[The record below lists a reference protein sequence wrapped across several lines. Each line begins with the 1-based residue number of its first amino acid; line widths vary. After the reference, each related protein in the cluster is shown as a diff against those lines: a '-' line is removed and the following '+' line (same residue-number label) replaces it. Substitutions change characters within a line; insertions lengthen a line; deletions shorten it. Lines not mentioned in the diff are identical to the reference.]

1 MAIFSTQ
8 VIEIIKCVPYGKVVS
23 YGQVAALAGVPRAAR
38 QVGFALKRNESDGDI
53 PWWRVINNEG
63 RITIKG
69 NFYNSAVLQKQML
82 EDEGIIVS
90 KDFVVDMQEYRF
102 RPNID
107 QMRSM
112 QLDDEYIE
120 RLIVK
125 YGL

>member
-1 MAIFSTQ
+1 MALFSKQ

-69 NFYNSAVLQKQML
+69 NFYNSAILQKQML

-90 KDFVVDMQEYRF
+90 KDFLVDMHEYRF
-102 RPNID
+102 RPDIV
-107 QMRSM
+107 QMKAM
-112 QLDDEYIE
+112 QLNDEYIE
-120 RLIVK
+120 RLILK